1 MRSLTKRR
9 LGILCAGLGLAGTA
23 VGFSGGAA
31 SAAVGPDVEP
41 VLISGASN
49 NTCTEFAVT
58 HGGGQTWIE
67 VKFDPPNDGTQSGIT
82 IVRDG
87 NTFDWTSTIGIDAVY
102 VKSGTQGSNLY
113 VYAPTADSPE
123 SFGDDGL
130 TSIQAISHISF
141 CYDTANPTTTTTEA
155 ETTTT
160 EAETTTT
167 EAETTTTEAETTTTT
182 EAETTTTTEAET
194 TTTTE
199 AETTTTAPEVS
210 LFAFGTAGTICTPNG
225 VPYIT
230 IVFQDTFPELAGVTG
245 TLFLNDVT
253 DEPVGQAQ
261 VVYEPGGSVSLLY
274 PGAEVDANG
283 NPIDLPGFNQVD
295 GVWSED
301 DSDAIL
307 LQGLLLT
314 YELGDETATAEIE
327 YPPADT
333 LCVAPVNFGPPP
345 NTTTPVVPD
354 PPTTTVLVKVDP
366 PAKSAA
372 VITPPTEVGGVQAE
386 PLPRTGADSSTL
398 LAVSLG
404 LLVSGFVLVV
414 AGDGFRVLGIRRR

>member
-23 VGFSGGAA
+23 FGLAGGAA

-41 VLISGASN
+41 ILISGSSN
-49 NTCTEFAVT
+49 QTCSDFAVS
-58 HGGGQTWIE
+58 HGGGQTWLE

-87 NTFDWTSTIGIDAVY
+87 NTFTWTSTVGIDAVF
-102 VKSGTQGSNLY
+102 VKSGSQGSNLY

-210 LFAFGTAGTICTPNG
+210 LFAFGTAGTICAPNG
-225 VPYIT
+225 VPFVT
-230 IVFQDTFPELAGVTG
+230 IVFQDTFPELAGVT
-245 TLFLNDVT
+245 
-253 DEPVGQAQ
+253 
-261 VVYEPGGSVSLLY
+261 GSVSLLY

-307 LQGLLLT
+307 LEGLLLT

-333 LCVAPVNFGPPP
+333 VCAAPVNFGPPP

-366 PAKSAA
+366 PAKAAA

-398 LAVSLG
+398 FAVSLG
-404 LLVSGFVLVV
+404 LLASGFALVV
-414 AGDGFRVLGIRRR
+414 AGDGFRILGIRRR

>member
-9 LGILCAGLGLAGTA
+9 LGILCAGLGMAGTA
-23 VGFSGGAA
+23 LGFSGGAA

-41 VLISGASN
+41 VPISGASN
-49 NTCTEFAVT
+49 NTCTEFAVS
-58 HGGGQTWIE
+58 HGGGQTWLE

-82 IVRDG
+82 IVRNG

-102 VKSGTQGSNLY
+102 VKSGSEGSNLY
-113 VYAPTADSPE
+113 VYAATADSAE

-167 EAETTTTEAETTTTT
+167 VAE
-182 EAETTTTTEAET
+182 TTTTEAET

-210 LFAFGTAGTICTPNG
+210 LFAFGTAGTICAPNG
-225 VPYIT
+225 VPFVT

-245 TLFLNDVT
+245 TLFLDDVN
-253 DEPVGQAQ
+253 DEPVGEAQ

-283 NPIDLPGFNQVD
+283 NPIDLPGFNQVN

-307 LQGLLLT
+307 LEGLLLT

-333 LCVAPVNFGPPP
+333 LCLAPVNFGLPP

-366 PAKSAA
+366 PGKAAA
-372 VITPPTEVGGVQAE
+372 VIITPPTEVGGVQAA
-386 PLPRTGADSSTL
+386 PLPRTGGDSGTL
-398 LAVSLG
+398 LALSLG
-404 LLVSGFVLVV
+404 LLVSGFALVL